1 MNFIMGE
8 SDYSALLQRALATN
22 DVDKV
27 LSFLSV
33 NRNEKLIGE
42 DRDKLLN
49 FIANT
54 ADVSQM
60 RRFVDEGSVYN
71 EEIFDKLLEQHTLF
85 STTSVDF
92 VFLQDAKTLV
102 VMNQLKSK
110 APALIDECRN
120 LIPFL
125 TGNGKRK
132 IVRMMLE
139 IHENFPEMLSLD
151 EVSQV
156 IAGVEL

>member
-33 NRNEKLIGE
+33 NRNEKLSGA

-54 ADVSQM
+54 VDVSQM

-85 STTSVDF
+85 STNF

-139 IHENFPEMLSLD
+139 LHENFPEMLSLD